1 MKFFKGKIGHIS
13 WKSHRKSRKLYRG
26 SQGAEEKKDALYM
39 CSYASKCDPRTCCT
53 PVPVTHS
60 FYSTCSMLST
70 WWVFLEAHGIDN
82 SNRSL
87 ARCKY
92 NFCIIDLDFGAHLGS
107 PKFQRVTLRVYAEGE
122 DEKMQD
128 EEGVHEVEALQQKQ
142 PQNKKTSKSRTF
154 LL

>member
-1 MKFFKGKIGHIS
+1 M
-13 WKSHRKSRKLYRG
+13 
-26 SQGAEEKKDALYM
+26 
-39 CSYASKCDPRTCCT
+39 
-53 PVPVTHS
+53 
-60 FYSTCSMLST
+60 
-70 WWVFLEAHGIDN
+70 
-82 SNRSL
+82 
-87 ARCKY
+87 
-92 NFCIIDLDFGAHLGS
+92 GS

>member
-1 MKFFKGKIGHIS
+1 
-13 WKSHRKSRKLYRG
+13 
-26 SQGAEEKKDALYM
+26 M

-92 NFCIIDLDFGAHLGS
+92 NFCIILLIWILEPIWVHLNS
-107 PKFQRVTLRVYAEGE
+107 SACL
-122 DEKMQD
+122 
-128 EEGVHEVEALQQKQ
+128 
-142 PQNKKTSKSRTF
+142 
-154 LL
+154 